1 MLQLM
6 TPWGDLTLQI
16 DKVQIFVIINCRLK
30 LMETLEVFTE
40 QTNDIYISMFLA
52 HLGDKEY

>member
-40 QTNDIYISMFLA
+40 QTNNIYKHVF
-52 HLGDKEY
+52 GTFRQ